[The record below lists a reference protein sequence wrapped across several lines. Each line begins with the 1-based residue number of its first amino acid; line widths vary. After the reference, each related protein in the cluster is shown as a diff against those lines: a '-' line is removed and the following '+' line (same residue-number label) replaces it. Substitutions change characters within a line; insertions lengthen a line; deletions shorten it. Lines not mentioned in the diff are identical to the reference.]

1 MSSYFHSV
9 GECTVEKIRAFDLSI
24 INSLATNDLTHMP
37 LEIVGSPEELVPSMD
52 FEILDFS

>member
-1 MSSYFHSV
+1 MYFHGV
-9 GECTVEKIRAFDLSI
+9 CECTVEKLRAFDLSI